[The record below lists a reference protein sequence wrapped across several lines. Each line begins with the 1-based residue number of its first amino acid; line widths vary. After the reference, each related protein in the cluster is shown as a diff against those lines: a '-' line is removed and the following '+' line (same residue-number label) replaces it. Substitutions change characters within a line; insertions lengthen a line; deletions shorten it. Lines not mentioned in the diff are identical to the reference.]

1 MRTPNT
7 ECILCKKPLYR
18 RPSDMAKA
26 RYASCMECRSEAQKV
41 VGITAEQHAALA
53 LGRQP
58 GDNGRTGYVHR
69 EESKRK
75 ASESHIAYWSANP
88 DKAIE
93 RGAKVRGE
101 LHYLWKGGV
110 IRLNTSIRQMHE
122 NRKWMDAV
130 KERDGYRCQECGR
143 AEELEAHH
151 RKPLAELIDEF
162 GIKNRDDAR
171 ANAHILWDLDNGKTL
186 CRECHYAEHGR
197 AYSEA
202 A

>member
-18 RPSDMAKA
+18 RPSDTAKSRFA
-26 RYASCMECRSEAQKV
+26 ACMECRSEAQKV
-41 VGITAEQHAALA
+41 VGITDKQNAALA
-53 LGRQP
+53 IGRQP
-58 GDNGRTGYVHR
+58 GDNGRTGYIHK

-75 ASESHIAYWSANP
+75 ASETSKAYWAANP

-101 LHYLWKGGV
+101 VHYLWNGG
-110 IRLNTSIRQMHE
+110 ISRLNTSIRQMRE

-130 KERDGYRCQECGR
+130 KDRDGCCQECGST
-143 AEELEAHH
+143 EDLEAHH
-151 RKPLAELIDEF
+151 RTPLAELIDSL
-162 GIKNRDDAR
+162 GIENRDDAR

-186 CRECHYAEHGR
+186 CRPCHYAEHGR
-197 AYSEA
+197 AYNEA